1 MHIHFSN
8 CNTSIE
14 ILYFILSGLS
24 VLIAIIS
31 GMMVFSNEKELEGKD
46 ALLNAILGPLNIFL
60 TDKSLNKTGKKW
72 RFFFIGS
79 VLSIIISMILGLYF
93 QPCSA
98 DIFIAR

>member
-14 ILYFILSGLS
+14 MLYFILFGLS

-46 ALLNAILGPLNIFL
+46 AVLNTILGPLNIFF
-60 TDKSLNKTGKKW
+60 TDKMLNKTGRRW

-79 VLSIIISMILGLYF
+79 VLSIIVLMVLGLYF
-93 QPCSA
+93 QPCLASSLP
-98 DIFIAR
+98 